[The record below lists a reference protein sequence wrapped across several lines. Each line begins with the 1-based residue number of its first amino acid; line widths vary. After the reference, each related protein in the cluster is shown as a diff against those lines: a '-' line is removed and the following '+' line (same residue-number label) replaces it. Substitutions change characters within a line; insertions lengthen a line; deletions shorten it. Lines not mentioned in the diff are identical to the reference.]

1 MAFDLCFNGMSDRLS
16 ALRLFI
22 RVARKGSFSAAARE
36 LGLSQPTASKI
47 IAALEREVG
56 ASLLVRTTRAVA
68 LTDVGVSYLARIER
82 SIAELDEADHEAR
95 GSGALRGVLRVAVTS
110 SIAVREIIPRLP
122 AFASRHPALQIV
134 LLVDDERQNLLE
146 EGIDVS
152 LRLGPLES
160 SSMIARHIGKWPF
173 AIVAS
178 AAYLTTAG
186 HPATPSDLRA
196 LSTISHSESPTNL
209 WTFRKDD
216 AVEEIELIPK
226 YIISSNEGCIAAAK
240 AGLGFA
246 YSATLAVRRE
256 LDDGSLVRLLPEWHI
271 GSMQLNVLFPA
282 GKAIKPAA
290 REFGAFVL
298 GLHL

>member
-1 MAFDLCFNGMSDRLS
+1 MSDRLFS
-16 ALRLFI
+16 LRLFA

-36 LGLSQPTASKI
+36 LGLAQPTASKM

-56 ASLLVRTTRAVA
+56 ASLLIRTTRAVT
-68 LTDVGVSYLARIER
+68 LTDVGISYLARIEQA
-82 SIAELDEADHEAR
+82 IAELDEADHEAR
-95 GSGALRGVLRVAVTS
+95 GGGELRGVLRVGITS

-134 LLVDDERQNLLE
+134 LRVDDERQNLLE

-160 SSMIARHIGKWPF
+160 SSMIARHVGKWPF
-173 AIVAS
+173 AIVA
-178 AAYLTTAG
+178 APTYLQAVG

-196 LSTISHSESPTNL
+196 LSTISHSESRTNL
-209 WTFRKDD
+209 WTFRKGE
-216 AVEEIELIPK
+216 AAEEIELIPK

-246 YSATLAVRRE
+246 YSATLAVKRE
-256 LDDGSLVRLLPEWHI
+256 LEDGSLVRLLPEWHI
-271 GSMQLNVLFPA
+271 GTMQLNVLFPA
-282 GKAIKPAA
+282 GKTIKPAA
-290 REFGAFVL
+290 REFGTFVL

>member
-1 MAFDLCFNGMSDRLS
+1 MSDRLS
-16 ALRLFI
+16 ALRLFA

-36 LGLSQPTASKI
+36 LGLTQPTASKI

-56 ASLLVRTTRAVA
+56 ASLLVRTTRAVT
-68 LTDVGVSYLARIER
+68 LTEVGISYLARIEQA
-82 SIAELDEADHEAR
+82 IAELDEADHEAR
-95 GSGALRGVLRVAVTS
+95 GGGELRGVLRVALTS

-122 AFASRHPALQIV
+122 AFASRHPALRIV

-160 SSMIARHIGKWPF
+160 SSMIARHVGEWPF
-173 AIVAS
+173 VVVA
-178 AAYLTTAG
+178 APAYLNAAG

-209 WTFRKDD
+209 WTFRKGN
-216 AVEEIELIPK
+216 AVEAIELIPK
-226 YIISSNEGCIAAAK
+226 YVINSNEGCIAAAK
-240 AGLGFA
+240 AGLGFT

-256 LDDGSLVRLLPEWHI
+256 LEEGCLIRILPEWHI
-271 GSMQLNVLFPA
+271 GSLQLNVLFPA
-282 GKAIKPAA
+282 GKAVKPAA